1 MGDEIRQPVD
11 PQPTDATEEQDT
23 EGHSFVNPA
32 VYSDLARQRQ
42 KEIEHDAKRAH
53 PDKHERTDKKRRW
66 PFG

>member
-1 MGDEIRQPVD
+1 MADDEREPLDQPEEAVD
-11 PQPTDATEEQDT
+11 EADT

-42 KEIEHDAKRAH
+42 RDIEQDAKRAH
-53 PDKHERTDKKRRW
+53 PAKHEKTEKKRRW

>member
-1 MGDEIRQPVD
+1 MSDEKETLPPEPAREDGD
-11 PQPTDATEEQDT
+11 DADT

-42 KEIEHDAKRAH
+42 KDIEQDARRAH
-53 PDKHERTDKKRRW
+53 PAKHEPTQKKRRW

>member
-1 MGDEIRQPVD
+1 MADDERQPLE
-11 PQPTDATEEQDT
+11 QPEDVADEADT

-42 KEIEHDAKRAH
+42 REIEQDAKRAH
-53 PDKHERTDKKRRW
+53 PQKHERTEKKRRW